1 VRKVRDYYFK
11 KAKKEKYPARSIYK
25 LEEVQQ
31 KYHFLHPGDS
41 ILDLGCHPGSW
52 SLYAS
57 EVAGKKGIVVGVD
70 LQETTGSARPE
81 GAEIYWLC
89 QDIMAPELITSV
101 RKFRPAF
108 KVLISDLAP
117 KTTGNRW
124 ADHQQSLQLVR
135 RTLAL
140 AEILLYDHG
149 QYICKIFQG
158 EDFPEF
164 VQEVKDRFETVK
176 VIKPK
181 SSRTESREVFVL
193 GMGYRK
199 PKVMSKPV
207 EQMQLSNSDA
217 GMVSE
222 SIEEKPKS

>member
-1 VRKVRDYYFK
+1 MRKVRDYYFN

-25 LEEVQQ
+25 LEEVQK
-31 KYHFLHPGDS
+31 KYRFLRPGDS
-41 ILDLGCHPGSW
+41 VLDLGCHPGSW

-57 EVAGKKGIVVGVD
+57 EVVGKRGVVVGVD
-70 LQETTGSARPE
+70 LQETAGAPRPE
-81 GAEIYWLC
+81 GAEIHWLC
-89 QDIMAPELITSV
+89 QDIMDPEMITMV

-124 ADHQQSLQLVR
+124 ADHQQSLHLVR

-140 AEILLYDHG
+140 AGILLYEGGH
-149 QYICKIFQG
+149 YICKIFQG

-164 VQEVKDRFETVK
+164 VQEVKELFETVK

-199 PKVMSKPV
+199 SQDSQRPV
-207 EQMQLSNSDA
+207 EQS
-217 GMVSE
+217 
-222 SIEEKPKS
+222 

>member
-31 KYHFLHPGDS
+31 KYHFLRPGDS
-41 ILDLGCHPGSW
+41 VLDLGCSPGSW

-57 EVAGKKGIVVGVD
+57 LIVGKKGIVVGAD
-70 LQETTGSARPE
+70 LQETTVASRPD
-81 GAEIYWLC
+81 GAEIHWLC
-89 QDIMAPELITSV
+89 QDIMDPELIIRV

-124 ADHQQSLQLVR
+124 ADHQQSLHLVR
-135 RTLAL
+135 RTLTL
-140 AEILLYDHG
+140 AEILLFEHG
-149 QYICKIFQG
+149 HYLCKIFQG

-164 VQEVKDRFETVK
+164 VEEVKRLFQTVK

-199 PKVMSKPV
+199 PERPGAAQDVLATDTSGTV
-207 EQMQLSNSDA
+207 N
-217 GMVSE
+217 
-222 SIEEKPKS
+222 SIEE